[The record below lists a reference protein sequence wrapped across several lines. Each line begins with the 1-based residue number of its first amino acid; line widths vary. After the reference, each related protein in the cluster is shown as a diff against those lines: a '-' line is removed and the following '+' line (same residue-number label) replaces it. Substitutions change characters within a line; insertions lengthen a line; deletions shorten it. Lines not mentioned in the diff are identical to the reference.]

1 MFIRALPFLFASL
14 PQRFVYASFAASGGT
29 CPVIDADDYVSCA
42 PDSNSTASSCDTCTC
57 MSTRK
62 LEHNIFEEYS
72 ASSINL
78 RGSNDGRALQYE
90 KTDGKGWG
98 WDDCKYL

>member
-1 MFIRALPFLFASL
+1 MFIRALPFLLFASL
-14 PQRFVYASFAASGGT
+14 PQGFVYASFAASGGT

-62 LEHNIFEEYS
+62 LAEHIIEEDS
-72 ASSINL
+72 AAISL